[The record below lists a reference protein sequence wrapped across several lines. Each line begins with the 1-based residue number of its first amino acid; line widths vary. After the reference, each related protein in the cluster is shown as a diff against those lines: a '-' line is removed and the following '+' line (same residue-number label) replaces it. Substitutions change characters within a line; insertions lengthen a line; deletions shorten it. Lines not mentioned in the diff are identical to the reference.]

1 LTGAPSTAPLLVL
14 VKHAQP
20 VLDAAR
26 PPREWDLAA
35 EGEEQAARLAD
46 ALRPYLPFQMVSSPE
61 LKARRTSDIV
71 AATLGITAVTVEDLR
86 ELDRPVLPILSRG
99 GHEALNARVFQEFD
113 RPVIG
118 RESAAA
124 ALQRFDVA
132 VRQRLGPPFE
142 HNIVVVAHGTVISLF
157 VAAANPS
164 IDAFALWRRLQCPS
178 YVILDQASLAFRDVV
193 EHVQVRT

>member
-1 LTGAPSTAPLLVL
+1 MSRVPSSAPLLVL

-26 PPREWDLAA
+26 PPREWDLAG
-35 EGEEQAARLAD
+35 EGEEQAERLAD
-46 ALRPYLPFQMVSSPE
+46 ALRQYLPFQMVSSPE

-71 AATLGITAVTVEDLR
+71 AAKLGITATAAEDLR
-86 ELDRPVLPILSRG
+86 ELDRPLLPVLSRG

-132 VRQRLGPPFE
+132 VRQRVGPPFE
-142 HNIVVVAHGTVISLF
+142 RTVVVIAHGTVISLF
-157 VAAANPS
+157 VASVNPS
-164 IDAFALWRRLQCPS
+164 IDAFALWRRLRCPS
-178 YVILDQASLAFRDVV
+178 YVILDQASLAFREVV
-193 EHVQVRT
+193 EEVQVRA

>member
-1 LTGAPSTAPLLVL
+1 MSGVPSTAPLLVL

-20 VLDAAR
+20 VLDAAC

-35 EGEEQAARLAD
+35 EGEEQAERLAD
-46 ALRPYLPFQMVSSPE
+46 ALRQYLPFQIVSSPE

-71 AATLGITAVTVEDLR
+71 AATLGITAMTAEDLR
-86 ELDRPVLPILSRG
+86 ELDRPVLPILSHD
-99 GHEALNARVFQEFD
+99 GHEALNARVFQEFH

-124 ALQRFDVA
+124 ALQRFQLA
-132 VRQRLGPPFE
+132 VRRQLGPPFE
-142 HNIVVVAHGTVISLF
+142 HNVVVIAHGTVISLF
-157 VAAANPS
+157 VAAVNPS
-164 IDAFALWRRLQCPS
+164 IDAFALWRRLRCPS
-178 YVILDQASLAFRDVV
+178 YVILDQVSLAFRDIV